1 VLPDGTESA
10 AGHSAWFLPGKF
22 RFCPTCSQ
30 THDARGRDGNRLASL
45 SAEGRSSATTVLVSS
60 VLRWFHEPEQ
70 FVEPDKRKLL
80 GFTDNRQDAALQ
92 AGHFNDFIFVSLFRA
107 ATLRALE
114 EAGDQGLDPARSG
127 SALQKALGF
136 FPVDLERRPDWML
149 NPSLEGF
156 QTEDAE
162 KALRDVLAHRL
173 WIDQRKGW
181 RAVVPV
187 GWTGSG
193 GE

>member
-1 VLPDGTESA
+1 MNPSGMGA
-10 AGHSAWFLPGKF
+10 H
-22 RFCPTCSQ
+22 
-30 THDARGRDGNRLASL
+30 
-45 SAEGRSSATTVLVSS
+45 
-60 VLRWFHEPEQ
+60 
-70 FVEPDKRKLL
+70 KRKLL

-92 AGHFNDFIFVSLFRA
+92 AGALQHFIFVSLFRA

-127 SALQKALGF
+127 SALQKASGF
-136 FPVDLERRPDWML
+136 FSPPTRNGVPTGML

-173 WIDQRKGW
+173 WVDQRK
-181 RAVVPV
+181 RLAVHKSEP
-187 GWTGSG
+187 
-193 GE
+193 